1 MMIQENSNKL
11 YPSMV
16 GQDQTI
22 LDYLI
27 RNQQIIHPFDIDTN
41 WFLKLLKWLLLL
53 KRLIY
58 GNNPLKVYKNMSQ
71 WGNLVDMTF
80 CANL

>member
-27 RNQQIIHPFDIDTN
+27 RNQQIIHPFDTDTN
-41 WFLKLLKWLLLL
+41 
-53 KRLIY
+53 
-58 GNNPLKVYKNMSQ
+58 
-71 WGNLVDMTF
+71 
-80 CANL
+80 

>member
-58 GNNPLKVYKNMSQ
+58 GNNHLKVYKNMSQ
-71 WGNLVDMTF
+71 
-80 CANL
+80 